1 MRKLIITVV
10 ILLVVGS
17 VAAAKMKA
25 HVGYDQNTDFS
36 KIKTFAYVDTIET
49 SVMDSAPPVHE
60 MIKLL
65 IIKQLQDG
73 GMTWVEEDE
82 DPDVCVTYHT
92 NEQEAMKMNVT
103 LYKYHYSYGWYW
115 SPYWGSGMDVS
126 SFSQG
131 TLVVDVW
138 RPDTE
143 ELIWRG
149 IVVGVVEDDPTPKK
163 AQKTIEKAL
172 DLMGKEFRKMRSKEQ
187 G

>member
-1 MRKLIITVV
+1 MRKLIFTVL
-10 ILLVVGS
+10 ILLVVGT

-25 HVGYDQNTDFS
+25 HVGYDKNTDFS
-36 KIKTFAYVDTIET
+36 EIKTFAYIDTIET

-82 DPDVCVTYHT
+82 NPDVCVTYHT

-103 LYKYHYSYGWYW
+103 LYKYHYSYGWFW

-126 SFSQG
+126 VFSQG

-143 ELIWRG
+143 DLIWRG
-149 IVVGVVEDDPTPKK
+149 IAVGVVANDPTPKK

-187 G
+187 Q